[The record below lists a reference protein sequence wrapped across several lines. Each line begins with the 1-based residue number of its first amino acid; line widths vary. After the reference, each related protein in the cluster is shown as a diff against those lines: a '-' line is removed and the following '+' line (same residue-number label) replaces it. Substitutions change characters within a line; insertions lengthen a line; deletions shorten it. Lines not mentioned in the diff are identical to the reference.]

1 MNILIVDDEV
11 IERNGIKMLL
21 KREKVDAKVR
31 EAPNG
36 VKALEMLEEEPA
48 DLLLTDIRMPHM
60 DGIELTGICS
70 EKYPNLKMVIFSGYG
85 EFEYARKAMKSGVV
99 NYILKPVDPTEFHK
113 TITEVISQMNEEAAA
128 SQAREKT
135 EGFVKEHVLLSLIN
149 GVDPSSI
156 DSQLLGLLPD
166 GLLES
171 FTAMALISFDH
182 DVFGS
187 KAANFSK
194 DIEKRIG
201 VDFLYLNLD
210 PVSSVLLFF
219 EPVEDPKALGQK
231 ILNEINVLYDERG
244 YIAVS
249 NDLPGGSANKC
260 ALSKT
265 YDILEELMEN
275 QFYMLDDRVFLAGE
289 DTREEPADLHD
300 IDSDQLLNQIRQDIH
315 LKDMVGLRE
324 HYEKLCEKYKRNT
337 GFSQIYVKFVFS
349 NLMKEISDT
358 LPNDNR
364 GSLSADVDRLYK
376 TNDFSEIMNILDR
389 GISLLEENFSI
400 NPQTAHREI
409 ETVKQYIYEHYGDEL
424 STDILADQ
432 VFLAPSYLSHIFK
445 KETGQNLSKF
455 IKSLRMEKA
464 KQMLENSHNKIVNIS
479 TAVGYPNVSYFCKS
493 FREYFGVSPQKYRE
507 EKGL

>member
-1 MNILIVDDEV
+1 
-11 IERNGIKMLL
+11 
-21 KREKVDAKVR
+21 
-31 EAPNG
+31 
-36 VKALEMLEEEPA
+36 
-48 DLLLTDIRMPHM
+48 
-60 DGIELTGICS
+60 
-70 EKYPNLKMVIFSGYG
+70 
-85 EFEYARKAMKSGVV
+85 
-99 NYILKPVDPTEFHK
+99 
-113 TITEVISQMNEEAAA
+113 
-128 SQAREKT
+128 
-135 EGFVKEHVLLSLIN
+135 
-149 GVDPSSI
+149 
-156 DSQLLGLLPD
+156 
-166 GLLES
+166 
-171 FTAMALISFDH
+171 
-182 DVFGS
+182 
-187 KAANFSK
+187 
-194 DIEKRIG
+194 
-201 VDFLYLNLD
+201 
-210 PVSSVLLFF
+210 
-219 EPVEDPKALGQK
+219 
-231 ILNEINVLYDERG
+231 
-244 YIAVS
+244 
-249 NDLPGGSANKC
+249 
-260 ALSKT
+260 
-265 YDILEELMEN
+265 MEN

-464 KQMLENSHNKIVNIS
+464 N
-479 TAVGYPNVSYFCKS
+479 TDA
-493 FREYFGVSPQKYRE
+493 
-507 EKGL
+507 